1 MLNAKLTG
9 VVDGTDNQILFCSD
23 GYQFTFMTNS
33 IPAFGEII
41 TQHTDAGIVFATT
54 HDGRKIAI
62 FTGGRDLN
70 LRPTCN
76 MKTGLYVIS
85 ERSVQDSEIKCFRT
99 ISFMGGALKQLHQ
112 TWTIKNEKADK
123 NNMHLE
129 QRHEKTTYAF
139 STDEFSC
146 DVSIGF
152 SESWHTDK
160 SSFNLNNDLTL
171 SLAFDRDQAI
181 STLPLHYRQV
191 SRLVSFLTGQTENH
205 IDTILL
211 TPSLDSPEWSRK
223 ALSVHSWENDE
234 AEIKNKTCISI
245 GLVGEGVASLL
256 GLFYNSQEKQPSY
269 SLGFIPKKDEER
281 FFVTADRVRAVCSA
295 LECEASFDD
304 YADLPERKEAIV
316 ELCKNAKKLVK
327 HHKKKYA
334 KTGII
339 SQRTYDSIYGSINF
353 WSASAFDRFSY
364 LYKKYEKMLMN
375 IPILWDYSFSDEDI
389 SALIKYRNS
398 ITHGRYGIISDQVAR
413 ATLVMEHLVYCCLLH
428 RVGVPDQNIEEIC
441 KQYLGR

>member
-1 MLNAKLTG
+1 MPNAKLTG

-123 NNMHLE
+123 NNMRLE

-171 SLAFDRDQAI
+171 SLAFDRDQPI
-181 STLPLHYRQV
+181 SSLPIHYQKV
-191 SRLVSFLTGQTENH
+191 CSLISFLTGQTENH

-211 TPSLDSPEWSRK
+211 TPSLDSPDWSRK
-223 ALSVHSWENDE
+223 TLSVHFYENDE
-234 AEIKNKTCISI
+234 AALINQTRIPI
-245 GLVGEGVASLL
+245 GLVGESVASLL

-269 SLGFIPKKDEER
+269 SLGFIPQKDEER
-281 FFVTADRVRAVCSA
+281 FFVTNDRIRSVCSA

-304 YADLPERKEAIV
+304 YADLPIRKMV
-316 ELCKNAKKLVK
+316 LDELCKNAKELVK
-327 HHKKKYA
+327 DHKKKYV
-334 KTGII
+334 TMGIL

-364 LYKKYEKMLMN
+364 LYKKYEKMLKN

-428 RVGVPDQNIEEIC
+428 RVGVSDQNIEEIC
-441 KQYLGR
+441 KYYLGR

>member
-1 MLNAKLTG
+1 MPNAKLTG

-85 ERSVQDSEIKCFRT
+85 ERRVQDSEIKCFRT

-123 NNMHLE
+123 SNMRLE

-171 SLAFDRDQAI
+171 SLAFDRDQPI
-181 STLPLHYRQV
+181 SSLPMHYQKV
-191 SRLVSFLTGQTENH
+191 CSLISFLTGQTENH

-211 TPSLDSPEWSRK
+211 TPSLDSPDWSRK
-223 ALSVHSWENDE
+223 TLSVHIYENDE
-234 AEIKNKTCISI
+234 AALINQTRIPI
-245 GLVGEGVASLL
+245 GLVGESVASLL

-269 SLGFIPKKDEER
+269 SLGFIPQKDEER
-281 FFVTADRVRAVCSA
+281 FFVTNDRIRSVCSA

-304 YADLPERKEAIV
+304 YADLPIRKMV
-316 ELCKNAKKLVK
+316 LDELCKNAKELVK
-327 HHKKKYA
+327 DHKKKYV
-334 KTGII
+334 TMGIL

-364 LYKKYEKMLMN
+364 LYKKYEKMIKN

-428 RVGVPDQNIEEIC
+428 RVGVSDQNIEEIC
-441 KQYLGR
+441 KYYLGR